1 MDGILE
7 KINRRLGLI
16 PKKDIEDK
24 RLQLVEYYNDCKP
37 YLTDDMKRA
46 INAEDIAAFGDMVS
60 ALRSYN
66 PDNTVARSDPGWNEL
81 FSFEIKFKEY
91 LEMKNKNVK
100 TEDVLREL
108 EQPERVRGQRR

>member
-1 MDGILE
+1 MDGLLE

-24 RLQLVEYYNDCKP
+24 RLQLGEYYNDCKP
-37 YLTDDMKRA
+37 YLTNDMKRA
-46 INAEDIAAFGDMVS
+46 VNADDIMAFGKMVS
-60 ALRSYN
+60 AMRSYN
-66 PDNTVARSDPGWNEL
+66 PDNTVERSNPGWNEL

-100 TEDVLREL
+100 TEDILREL
-108 EQPERVRGQRR
+108 EQPERVRGRSR

>member
-7 KINRRLGLI
+7 MINRRLGLI

-24 RLQLVEYYNDCKP
+24 RLQLVEYYNDCKQ

-46 INAEDIAAFGDMVS
+46 INAEDVTAFGKMVS
-60 ALRSYN
+60 SMRSYN

-100 TEDVLREL
+100 TEDVLKEL